1 MVTKIGEGDLNP
13 GSPNEGE
20 QTMPLSY
27 KSFWL
32 VTYMPLLI
40 YLVVRTMRFG
50 HFVWGTC
57 WPI

>member
-27 KSFWL
+27 KSFL
-32 VTYMPLLI
+32 AGNL
-40 YLVVRTMRFG
+40 
-50 HFVWGTC
+50 HAFVNLFSC
-57 WPI
+57 